1 VRSLINYPGYTEGW
15 ATYAEMLSY
24 YYAGLDDD
32 LASLLQHNQA
42 ATLSLYATSDI
53 GIHYYGWEKDEIT
66 AFWEKY
72 GITDET
78 TIDAITELILEQ
90 PANYLKYYVGYLKF
104 RKLREK
110 EEGLLGDN
118 FDLTAFHCTILSYGP
133 APFSLL
139 ESYVQSQN

>member
-1 VRSLINYPGYTEGW
+1 
-15 ATYAEMLSY
+15 M
-24 YYAGLDDD
+24 
-32 LASLLQHNQA
+32 
-42 ATLSLYATSDI
+42 
-53 GIHYYGWEKDEIT
+53 T

-78 TIDAITELILEQ
+78 TIDAITELILEE

-110 EEGLLGDN
+110 EESLLGDD
-118 FDLTAFHCTILSYGP
+118 FDLTAFHRAILEYGP

-139 ESYVQSQN
+139 ENALE